1 MTFVRLMLCL
11 IAITAM
17 ASGGIWIGYVQ
28 SGVWQHHLR
37 AAIENSFNTSK
48 TPTDWVRFHVRGRE
62 VVLYGEAPD
71 GEALRGVRALIKQT
85 DGVGKLTSLARLRDW
100 GELTPPTVAPLATRS
115 RRPVVSGTWS
125 PEAAET
131 MSVELDGVLF
141 VLGEDESLQVGGSM
155 WRLTPDHDLADGVY
169 DVEVTAWSAQ
179 LSASDASSDELTVD
193 TQPPPAPK
201 VAAYFGRSLTPK
213 ISGSWPVGQA
223 TSLRVEVAGRRYT
236 LGKDP
241 ELTSNPSGRWS
252 LAVSTP
258 VKEGVN
264 EVVAIALDHVGNA
277 QADLTRGELVIDR
290 QPPERPTVNRFQSSR
305 AFTLT
310 GAWPEGDA
318 VALELTLDGQTHKLG
333 EGSGLVPDGQG
344 RWRYEPS
351 VLPGEGVYDV
361 VVRTLDRAGNVSED
375 ATTGELVIKFVPE
388 RDHALGLEEAPRPL
402 TSIMCQR
409 AFRQIL
415 ARTPV
420 RFQVGGTRPDAQSK
434 NVLDELAGIAAR
446 CPATR
451 IEIASHTHALGD
463 FVENRILT
471 HQRAYWIANHFVR
484 RGIRRS
490 RLSSVGYG
498 EVRPIASNNTAAGR
512 AKNERVELYV
522 KR

>member
-1 MTFVRLMLCL
+1 MTLVRLMLCL
-11 IAITAM
+11 GAITLM
-17 ASGGIWIGYVQ
+17 ASGGIWIGYVH
-28 SGVWQHHLR
+28 SGVWQAQLR
-37 AAIENSFNTSK
+37 AEIENSFNTSK
-48 TPTDWVRFHVRGRE
+48 TPTDWVRFHVRGRD
-62 VVLYGEAPD
+62 VVLFGEAPD
-71 GEALRGVRALIKQT
+71 GEALRSAQALIKSA

-141 VLGEDESLQVGGSM
+141 LLGEDESLEVRGNV
-155 WRLTPDHDLADGVY
+155 WRLTPGHDLADGVY
-169 DVEVTAWSAQ
+169 DVEVTAWRAQ
-179 LSASDASSDELTVD
+179 VSASDASSGELTID
-193 TQPPPAPK
+193 TKPPPPPE
-201 VAAYFGRSLTPK
+201 VAAYFGRSLTPQ
-213 ISGSWPVGQA
+213 ISGRWPVA
-223 TSLRVEVAGRRYT
+223 KAASLRVEVAGHRYT

-241 ELTSNPSGRWS
+241 ELTSSPSGRWT
-252 LAVSTP
+252 LNVSAP

-264 EVVAIALDHVGNA
+264 EVVATAFDQVGNA
-277 QADLTRGELVIDR
+277 QADLTSGELMVDR
-290 QPPERPTVNRFQSSR
+290 KPPALPTVNRFQSSR

-310 GAWPEGDA
+310 GSWPEGDA
-318 VALELTLDGQTHKLG
+318 VALELTVDGQTHKLG
-333 EGSGLVPDGQG
+333 EGSGLVSAGEG
-344 RWRYEPS
+344 RWRFNPS

-361 VVRTLDRAGNVSED
+361 VVRTRDRAGNVSKD
-375 ATTGELVIKFVPE
+375 ATTDELVIKFVPE
-388 RDHALGLEEAPRPL
+388 RDHAHGLEEAPRPL
-402 TSIMCQR
+402 TSIMCQQ
-409 AFRQIL
+409 AFRQVL

-420 RFQVGGTRPDAQSK
+420 GFAAGATKPEPQSTH
-434 NVLDELAGIAAR
+434 VLDKLAGIAAR
-446 CPATR
+446 CPAAR
-451 IEIASHTHALGD
+451 IEIAAHTHALGD

-484 RGIRRS
+484 RGISRS

>member
-1 MTFVRLMLCL
+1 MLCL
-11 IAITAM
+11 IAITVM
-17 ASGGIWIGYVQ
+17 ASGGIWIGYVH

-37 AAIENSFNTSK
+37 AEIENSFNTSD

-100 GELTPPTVAPLATRS
+100 GELTAPTVAPLATRA

-125 PEAAET
+125 PEAAES

-141 VLGEDESLQVGGSM
+141 VLGEDESLEVRGNV
-155 WRLTPDHDLADGVY
+155 WRLTPGHDLADGVY
-169 DVEVTAWSAQ
+169 DVEVTAWRAQ
-179 LSASDASSDELTVD
+179 LSASDVSTGELTVD
-193 TQPPPAPK
+193 TKPPPPPE
-201 VAAYFGRSLTPK
+201 VAAYFGRSLTPQ
-213 ISGSWPVGQA
+213 IRGRWPVGKA
-223 TSLRVEVAGRRYT
+223 ASLRVEVAGRRYT

-241 ELTSNPSGRWS
+241 ELVSSPSGRWS

-264 EVVAIALDHVGNA
+264 DVVAIALDHVGNT
-277 QADLTRGELVIDR
+277 QADLTSGELVVDR
-290 QPPERPTVNRFQSSR
+290 EPPARPTVNRFQSSR

-310 GAWPEGDA
+310 GTWPESDA
-318 VALELTLDGQTHKLG
+318 VALELSLDGQTHKLG
-333 EGSGLVPDGQG
+333 EGSGLVSDGTG
-344 RWRYEPS
+344 RWRYDPA
-351 VLPGEGVYDV
+351 VLPGEGAYDV
-361 VVRTLDRAGNVSED
+361 VVRTRDRAGNVSED
-375 ATTGELVIKFVPE
+375 ATTDELVIKFVPE
-388 RDHALGLEEAPRPL
+388 RDHAHGLEEAPRPL
-402 TSIMCQR
+402 TSIMCQQ

-415 ARTPV
+415 ARSPV
-420 RFQVGGTRPDAQSK
+420 RFQAGATKPDAQSRH
-434 NVLDELAGIAAR
+434 VLDDLAGIAAR

-451 IEIASHTHALGD
+451 IEIAAHTHALGD

-498 EVRPIASNNTAAGR
+498 EVRPVASNNTAAGR